1 MSSRRPTLLTT
12 DAARKFR
19 RHYYD
24 DTRVYTNSRGT
35 LSRGLRRHQVGPLPA
50 GHIQFYNNSSETVPR
65 YGVMRIETQ
74 GSQADEGHVIVCNKP
89 NSTFSTLYAI
99 NLESDVA
106 SGYPGVCG
114 FLTDASPLGFDGHY
128 ALYNTAATP
137 VVGQSWAPIADS
149 WYLHQHGPGF
159 GIIGSPIAN
168 EERVAVLQIPP
179 AEILVK
185 NATGSD
191 IAAASSGTFQ
201 VWGGVA
207 GSESNS
213 GQTLTAY
220 NRTDIAFK
228 NGKFGAAGFL
238 NGQAYVVPFQTS

>member
-1 MSSRRPTLLTT
+1 MSSRKPTLLTV

-24 DTRVYTNSRGT
+24 DTRTYTNSRGT
-35 LSRGLRRHQVGPLPA
+35 LSRGMRRHQHGPLPS
-50 GHIQFYNNSSETVPR
+50 GHIQFINNANETVPR

-74 GSQADEGHVIVCNKP
+74 GELAEEGHVMVCNKP
-89 NSTFSTLYAI
+89 NSSFQSLYAV
-99 NLESDVA
+99 NLAEDVA
-106 SGYPGVCG
+106 SGYDGVCA
-114 FLTDASPLGFDGHY
+114 FLTEASPLGFDGHY

-137 VVGQSWAPIADS
+137 VVGQSWAPVANS

-168 EERVAVLQIPP
+168 EARVAVLQIPP

-185 NATGSD
+185 NATGSS
-191 IAAASSGTFQ
+191 IAAGSSGTFQ

-207 GSESNS
+207 GSEANS
-213 GQTLTAY
+213 GQTVTAY
-220 NRTDIAFK
+220 NRTSIAFQS
-228 NGKFGAAGFL
+228 NKFGAVGFL
-238 NGQAYVVPFQTS
+238 NGQAYAVPFQT